1 MRQTAFG
8 PRLLPDIRKTGW
20 SIFAQRDIFGFDVL
34 GQVWR
39 TGHFA
44 VSRLFFLF
52 MRHFLL
58 VPGFCFRLLQLLAPS
73 VDGGVFRGTA
83 EEVSVE
89 GVFNDFSGI
98 VLVRKNQ
105 IGDFKVKRSAVLA
118 FQPAQLEGHGFVGK
132 DQLAGPAVAYF

>member
-1 MRQTAFG
+1 MLQTAFG
-8 PRLLPDIRKTGW
+8 LRLLPDIRKTGW
-20 SIFAQRDIFGFDVL
+20 SIFSAAGHSSFWGGISRAF
-34 GQVWR
+34 QVS
-39 TGHFA
+39 A
-44 VSRLFFLF
+44 SRSFNSF
-52 MRHFLL
+52 
-58 VPGFCFRLLQLLAPS
+58 LAPP

-83 EEVSVE
+83 EKVSVE

>member
-1 MRQTAFG
+1 M
-8 PRLLPDIRKTGW
+8 
-20 SIFAQRDIFGFDVL
+20 VL
-34 GQVWR
+34 ACR
-39 TGHFA
+39 TVFTESG
-44 VSRLFFLF
+44 LFFLF
-52 MRHFLL
+52 MRHFPR
-58 VPGFCFRLLQLLAPS
+58 VPSFCFQIFQLLAPP

-83 EEVSVE
+83 EKVSVE

>member
-1 MRQTAFG
+1 MLSGIFLVLMYWAGFG
-8 PRLLPDIRKTGW
+8 VRVISLLAGY
-20 SIFAQRDIFGFDVL
+20 S
-34 GQVWR
+34 
-39 TGHFA
+39 
-44 VSRLFFLF
+44 SFLCGISCSSF
-52 MRHFLL
+52 
-58 VPGFCFRLLQLLAPS
+58 APS